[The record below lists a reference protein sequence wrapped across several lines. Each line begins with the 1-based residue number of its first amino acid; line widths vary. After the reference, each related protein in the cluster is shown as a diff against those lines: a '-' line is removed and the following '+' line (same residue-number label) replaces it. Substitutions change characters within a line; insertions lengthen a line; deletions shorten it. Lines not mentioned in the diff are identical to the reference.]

1 MQRFFIPK
9 EDFSGDYIISRDKA
23 LVGQL
28 KKVLRAKEGDK
39 FWLFEGSGLEY
50 LGQLIE
56 LSANQAKFLIIDRR
70 QGIAEAD
77 SQIVL
82 YQSLIKADKFE
93 WVLQKATELGVV
105 AVVPVISARSIVRQ
119 VTPAKMKRY
128 QEILKEATEQCGGAV
143 IPELSLPVSFTEA
156 IKHAVKQPGVKMIA
170 WEKEEETDLIKAKDV
185 CIFIG
190 PEGGFTEEEIG
201 LAKDSGITSV
211 SLGKRILRAETAA
224 IATLARLIT

>member
-9 EDFSGDYIISRDKA
+9 EDFSGDYIVSRDKG
-23 LVGQL
+23 LIGQL

-70 QGIAEAD
+70 QGIAEAN

-93 WVLQKATELGVV
+93 WVLQKATELGVA
-105 AVVPVISARSIVRQ
+105 AVVPVVSARSIVRQ

-143 IPELSLPVSFTEA
+143 IPELSLPVSFIDA
-156 IKHAVKQPGVKMIA
+156 VKHSAKQPGVKMIA
-170 WEKEEETDLIKAKDV
+170 WEKEGEADLIKAKDS

-190 PEGGFTEEEIG
+190 PEGGFTEEEIS
-201 LAKDSGITSV
+201 LAKDSGITPV

-224 IATLARLIT
+224 IASLAKLL

>member
-9 EDFSGDYIISRDKA
+9 EDFSGDYIVSRDKG
-23 LVGQL
+23 LIGQL

-39 FWLFEGSGLEY
+39 FWLFDGSGLEY

-56 LSANQAKFLIIDRR
+56 LSANQVKFLIIDKR

-93 WVLQKATELGVV
+93 WVLQKATELGVA
-105 AVVPVISARSIVRQ
+105 AVVPVVSARSIVRQ
-119 VTPAKMKRY
+119 ATPAKMKRY
-128 QEILKEATEQCGGAV
+128 QEILKEATEQCGGAM
-143 IPELSLPVSFTEA
+143 IPELSLPVSFIDA
-156 IKHAVKQPGVKMIA
+156 VKHAAKQSGIKMIA
-170 WEKEEETDLIKAKDV
+170 WEKEGEAGLIKAKEV

-190 PEGGFTEEEIG
+190 PEGGFTEEEIS
-201 LAKDSGITSV
+201 LAKEGGITPV
-211 SLGKRILRAETAA
+211 SLGRRILRAETAA
-224 IATLARLIT
+224 VVSLAKLL